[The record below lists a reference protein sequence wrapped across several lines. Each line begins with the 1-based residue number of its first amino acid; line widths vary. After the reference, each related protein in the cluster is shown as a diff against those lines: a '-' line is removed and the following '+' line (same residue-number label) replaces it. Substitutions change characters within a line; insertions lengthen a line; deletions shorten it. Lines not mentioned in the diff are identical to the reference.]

1 MTQESGSVEKPQQL
15 TTRLNPLLTQELGSK
30 AGIRG
35 FQEVRTPRES
45 RSSHNTTVQLKQVFG
60 PCEAGAGVRISPPPT
75 LGQVGLLEVITSIFA
90 SLWTLARK
98 TFNSLCSWSQSAEFP
113 RSWKEGLPRSFTDRG
128 ACLLGTGFLWLQH
141 PPEGAQG
148 ESSRKDS

>member
-1 MTQESGSVEKPQQL
+1 MTQESGSVEKPQEL

-60 PCEAGAGVRISPPPT
+60 PCEAGAGVRISPP
-75 LGQVGLLEVITSIFA
+75 LTS
-90 SLWTLARK
+90 
-98 TFNSLCSWSQSAEFP
+98 
-113 RSWKEGLPRSFTDRG
+113 
-128 ACLLGTGFLWLQH
+128 GTGGVAGGHHIHLCFLVDSCQKNLQQ
-141 PPEGAQG
+141 PLLLV
-148 ESSRKDS
+148 SVC